1 MNSSSDRLIPWTP
14 VAIALTLIVSMM
26 SRTEEWLYLAAA
38 VGAAASVAV
47 GRTLG
52 PSDAAALAARV
63 KKFTKGWIVVVALAA
78 LSLLHET
85 WQPMVF
91 FALGGVLSS
100 GLFWLGC
107 KSNR

>member
-1 MNSSSDRLIPWTP
+1 MKSSSDRLVPWTP

-52 PSDAAALAARV
+52 PSDATALAARV
-63 KKFTKGWIVVVALAA
+63 KKFTKGWTGAEIQFNPVGSAK
-78 LSLLHET
+78 LL
-85 WQPMVF
+85 
-91 FALGGVLSS
+91 GS
-100 GLFWLGC
+100 G
-107 KSNR
+107 